1 MSTDTDEECAAEG
14 RAGTE
19 TGIGNTET
27 LSSTALVPSTS
38 LLLITANVGSVF
50 EDAEALAPKW
60 RHEVTKFISEQN
72 PQFVAIHFQEVR
84 ICFACGSPST
94 DPTCYCSHRLY
105 HILSVCV
112 CHSCLRGDC
121 HSELKFSNFSTEDS
135 LHLSKKQYLEHSC
148 S

>member
-27 LSSTALVPSTS
+27 SSTALVPSTS

-94 DPTCYCSHRLY
+94 ELTLLVIA
-105 HILSVCV
+105 HIDCTIHCLSASVILV
-112 CHSCLRGDC
+112 LGATVTQ
-121 HSELKFSNFSTEDS
+121 N
-135 LHLSKKQYLEHSC
+135 
-148 S
+148 